1 MYTIVNARHA
11 FPERAGLCIDR
22 PNGRSDY
29 TFIHFWSAVEIRQ
42 GEALCRTAPHACIL
56 YRRGTPQYYRC
67 STPLIHDWLHFT
79 GEIDELLEECG
90 VPLDRVF
97 YPSRTEPLTALTR
110 ELESELYGN
119 RPGRERLLSLK
130 LEELCIL
137 LGRYVSAP
145 PLSVEPAAAAAIGAL
160 RERAFSSLAHPWTAE
175 EMAAAVHLSP
185 SHFFALYKT
194 LWGNSPIADLIRAR
208 IDAART
214 RLAGTDAPVAR
225 IAEELGYANLTHFS
239 RQFRAMTGISPAA
252 FRRAGR
258 G

>member
-79 GEIDELLEECG
+79 GEIDGLLEECG

-110 ELESELYGN
+110 ELEAELYGD

-137 LGRYVSAP
+137 LGRYVSDP
-145 PLSVEPAAAAAIGAL
+145 PLSVDPAVAAAIGAL
-160 RERAFSSLAHPWTAE
+160 REQAFSSLAHPWTAE

-185 SHFFALYKT
+185 SRFFALYKT
-194 LWGNSPIADLIRAR
+194 LWGTSPTGFHATNLVLHSLSAGLLMLVLSAATGSISTTVTRPPSPRA
-208 IDAART
+208 
-214 RLAGTDAPVAR
+214 
-225 IAEELGYANLTHFS
+225 
-239 RQFRAMTGISPAA
+239 
-252 FRRAGR
+252 
-258 G
+258 